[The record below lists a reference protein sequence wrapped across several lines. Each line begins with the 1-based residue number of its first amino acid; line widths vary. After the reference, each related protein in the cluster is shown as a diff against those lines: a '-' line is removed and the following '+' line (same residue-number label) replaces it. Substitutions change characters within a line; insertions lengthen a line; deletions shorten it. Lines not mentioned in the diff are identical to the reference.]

1 MRGDRPVIF
10 SALQVRPDNHQ
21 EAPPSGTVKYRG
33 SPQKQEPHMKLY
45 CGIDLHSNNSYV
57 VLLDETDK
65 IVYKKRL
72 ANDLETIL
80 RELSPYREEIFGV
93 VVESTYNWYWL
104 GDGLKTAGY
113 RVHLANTTAIQQYS
127 GLKHTDDKDDAI
139 WLAKM
144 LRLGLL
150 AEGYIYPK
158 EVRGVRELL
167 RRRII
172 LVRQQTMCL
181 LGIQGMITRYENVCL
196 SGEKIKRLANDEEK
210 ILCYLKDEHVRI
222 ATQSQLKI
230 LRCIMEQIAIL
241 EKSILTKIKHDPAFN
256 LIKTIPGIG
265 AILGMTI
272 LLETGEIKRF
282 EQAGNYSSYCR
293 CVESKRISNAKKKG
307 ENNRK
312 NGNIYLGWAF
322 IEASNAAIQHYPEI
336 KKYYQRKL
344 NKTMRVVALKTI
356 ANKLSKATYFIL
368 RDGVQFDM
376 KKLFG

>member
-1 MRGDRPVIF
+1 MR
-10 SALQVRPDNHQ
+10 
-21 EAPPSGTVKYRG
+21 
-33 SPQKQEPHMKLY
+33 LY

-57 VLLDETDK
+57 VLLDEFDK
-65 IVYKKRL
+65 VVYKKRL
-72 ANDLETIL
+72 TNDIEGIL
-80 RELSPYREEIFGV
+80 RELSPYYEQIFGI

-104 GDGLKTAGY
+104 VDGLKAAGY

-158 EVRGVRELL
+158 EERGVRELL
-167 RRRII
+167 RKRLI

-181 LGIQGMITRYENVCL
+181 LGIQGMITRYENVGL
-196 SGEKIKRLANDEEK
+196 SGEKIKRLASEEDK
-210 ILCYLKDEHVRI
+210 ILSYLKDEHVRV

-230 LRCIMEQIAIL
+230 LRCIMEQIALL
-241 EKSILTKIKHDPAFN
+241 EKSILTKLKQDPAFI

-265 AILGMTI
+265 PILGMTI
-272 LLETGEIKRF
+272 LLETGEISRF
-282 EQAGNYSSYCR
+282 LQAGNYSSYCR
-293 CVESKRISNAKKKG
+293 CVESKRVSNAKKKG

-312 NGNIYLGWAF
+312 NGNAYLGWAF

-376 KKLFG
+376 KKIFG

>member
-1 MRGDRPVIF
+1 
-10 SALQVRPDNHQ
+10 
-21 EAPPSGTVKYRG
+21 
-33 SPQKQEPHMKLY
+33 MKLY

-57 VLLDETDK
+57 VLLDEADK

-72 ANDLETIL
+72 TNDIEGIL
-80 RELSPYREEIFGV
+80 RELSPYREQITGV
-93 VVESTYNWYWL
+93 VVESTYNWYWIV
-104 GDGLKTAGY
+104 DGLKEAGY
-113 RVHLANTTAIQQYS
+113 RIHLANTTAIQQYS
-127 GLKHTDDKDDAI
+127 GLKHTDDKDDGI

-158 EVRGVRELL
+158 EERGVRELL
-167 RRRII
+167 RRRLI

-181 LGIQGMITRYENVCL
+181 LGVQAMITRYENICL
-196 SGEKIKRLANDEEK
+196 SGEKIKRLSSEEDK
-210 ILCYLKDEHVRI
+210 ILCYLKDEDVRV
-222 ATQSQLKI
+222 AAQSQLKI
-230 LRCIMEQIAIL
+230 LRCIMEQVSVL
-241 EKSILTKIKHDPAFN
+241 EKSILTNLKSKSGFN

-265 AILGMTI
+265 SILGMTI

-282 EQAGNYSSYCR
+282 SQAGNYSSYCR

-312 NGNIYLGWAF
+312 NGNAYLGWAF

-336 KKYYQRKL
+336 KRYYQRKL

-376 KKLFG
+376 KKIFG